1 MNKNKELGNVPLS
14 IFSGIFRTNAWG
26 DAESKSGTGSNLIQT
41 ATTRQEIP
49 KLLKEYGIK
58 TMLDIPCGDFYWMK
72 EIKADLNDLL
82 NTYTGGDIVPEL
94 IHRNQAEY
102 GEAKINF
109 CVLDITSSPLPKV
122 DLIFVRDC
130 LVHLSYRDVAE
141 ALRNIKL
148 SGSKYL
154 LTTHFT
160 NNRQNK
166 DIQTGDW
173 RPLNL
178 LHKPLYFPSPLIIIN
193 ENCTESNGEFNDKSL
208 ALWKLS
214 SISVFKIRLC
224 LWIRY
229 KLPIVSKT
237 MFSIC

>member
-82 NTYTGGDIVPEL
+82 DSYTGGDIVPEL
-94 IHRNQAEY
+94 IQRNQAEY

-109 CVLDITSSPLPKV
+109 HELDLTNSRLPKV
-122 DLIFVRDC
+122 DLVFIRDC
-130 LVHLSYRDVAE
+130 LVHLSYTDIYQV
-141 ALRNIKL
+141 LRTIKS

-160 NNRQNK
+160 ADRINK
-166 DIQTGDW
+166 DIKTGEW

-178 LHKPLYFPSPLIIIN
+178 LNKPFSLCRPLDVID
-193 ENCTESNGEFNDKSL
+193 EKCTEDDGIYSDKSL
-208 ALWKLS
+208 ALWKIKDISLT
-214 SISVFKIRLC
+214 SINTYLYKNRL
-224 LWIRY
+224 LGMLARII
-229 KLPIVSKT
+229 KS
-237 MFSIC
+237 